1 MVQGELFREESS
13 SYLDNLDSKAKRSFL
28 SKYQF
33 DITLDK
39 LLLALIGM
47 LVIFVLTYCFG
58 VEHGKQSIEKRLQ
71 TLMPVHSETLPVTT
85 LEGNSLKEPAE
96 TVLLMKKNTPA
107 LAIPATLEASEEME
121 VEAKVEPKIT
131 QQPVE
136 QASNLPKPASSL
148 PVADLTRQDAAYT
161 VQLVT
166 YDKENMAAREIE
178 RLKAKGHEGFVIT
191 SGRYFQVCAN
201 YFENHSKARSFLKQF
216 RESGRY
222 PDAFI
227 RPVAR

>member
-33 DITLDK
+33 ALTLDK

-58 VEHGKQSIEKRLQ
+58 VEHGKQAMEKRLQ
-71 TLMPVHSETLPVTT
+71 SSIPTHSETLSAAT
-85 LEGNSLKEPAE
+85 LGNDSLKKPAE
-96 TVLLMKKNTPA
+96 TVLLMKENAPSLGA
-107 LAIPATLEASEEME
+107 PVASETKGEME
-121 VEAKVEPKIT
+121 VEAKT
-131 QQPVE
+131 AQQPIE
-136 QASNLPKPASSL
+136 AAPDSSKPTNLL
-148 PVADLTRQDAAYT
+148 PSADLTRQGAYT

-166 YDKENMAAREIE
+166 YNNENMAAKEIE

-216 RESGRY
+216 RENGRY

-227 RPVAR
+227 RPVVR